1 MRQATEWFDIH
12 DKEVFTF
19 KQSVVE
25 YLHEAKEYLNEEFS
39 RSSVKSKY
47 SHSMRSYASRSSNRS
62 QLNQAKAKTASLE
75 AKAAFL
81 KEKQALKMAAVE
93 LELRR
98 MIAQAKAE
106 ENVYEQFEYGECNQ
120 FEEPNSKFAT
130 SQVNYSLP
138 PHNYIPKPTPVGNG
152 LLDPSESTPEVKSKT
167 IHTSPIV
174 QSTVVNVVKMDSV
187 YKNLLLH
194 WDKLRTQQLAC
205 RTWMISMLLKFYVSY
220 GKSYHHI

>member
-25 YLHEAKEYLNEEFS
+25 YLHEAKEHLSEEFS

-47 SHSMRSYASRSSNRS
+47 TQSMRSYASRSSNRS
-62 QLNQAKAKTASLE
+62 QLIQAKVKTASLE

-81 KEKQALKMAAVE
+81 KEKQALKMAAEE

-106 ENVYEQFEYGECNQ
+106 ENVYEQFKYGECNQ

-130 SQVNYSLP
+130 SQVNYTLP
-138 PHNYIPKPTPVGNG
+138 PHNYIPKPTTVGNG

-167 IHTSPIV
+167 IHRTIRTSRVLGPRNSF
-174 QSTVVNVVKMDSV
+174 QSQTCNNQ
-187 YKNLLLH
+187 YK
-194 WDKLRTQQLAC
+194 
-205 RTWMISMLLKFYVSY
+205 
-220 GKSYHHI
+220 

>member
-1 MRQATEWFDIH
+1 MHGINQNYLQELNSDDETRQATEWFDIH

-19 KQSVVE
+19 KQNVVE

-47 SHSMRSYASRSSNRS
+47 SHSMCLYVSRSANRS
-62 QLNQAKAKTASLE
+62 QLIQAKAKTASLE

-81 KEKQALKMAAVE
+81 KEKQASKMAAEE

-98 MIAQAKAE
+98 MIAQLKAE

-130 SQVNYSLP
+130 SQVNYTL
-138 PHNYIPKPTPVGNG
+138 IDV
-152 LLDPSESTPEVKSKT
+152 E
-167 IHTSPIV
+167 
-174 QSTVVNVVKMDSV
+174 
-187 YKNLLLH
+187 
-194 WDKLRTQQLAC
+194 LAC
-205 RTWMISMLLKFYVSY
+205 YT
-220 GKSYHHI
+220 